1 MKRSSYIAAS
11 VTFAMVLSL
20 SGCKSREKIDLTG
33 IHTQEETTASGKE
46 TMASPDAA
54 KPSETAVEIKD
65 AKDESETQKGSDSSL
80 ALSVRSKIATEKNG
94 KVSIEYPILSNLKDK
109 NSEET
114 VNGLIKDA
122 ATRILTDYEVDSAI
136 DTVSVT
142 CNIVSLDRSKAVLT
156 FEGSLMK
163 NGASYPVNVFYTCT
177 VDLSKEALLGLSDY
191 ADPYTMAGY
200 ILSDDCV
207 LEKPSDSK
215 EALEYLKTQDINT
228 LWGILKEADF
238 TSGADGRF
246 PESFSYENQGNI
258 YISVPVSHALGDY
271 VIVRFTPD
279 TK

>member
-1 MKRSSYIAAS
+1 MKHSSYIAAS
-11 VTFAMVLSL
+11 ITFAMVLSL

-33 IHTQEETTASGKE
+33 IHTQAETTVSGKE
-46 TMASPDAA
+46 TMASQDAA
-54 KPSETAVEIKD
+54 KTTEAAAEPKD
-65 AKDESETQKGSDSSL
+65 TKKESETKKGTDSSL

-114 VNGLIKDA
+114 VNALIKDA
-122 ATRILTDYEVDSAI
+122 ATRILTDYEVDSAM

-142 CNIVSLDRSKAVLT
+142 CNVISLDRSKAVLT

-163 NGASYPVNVFYTCT
+163 NGASYPVNVFYACT
-177 VDLSKEALLGLSDY
+177 VDLNKEVLLGLSDY

-238 TSGADGRF
+238 TSEAGGRF

-258 YISVPVSHALGDY
+258 YISLPVTHALGDY

>member
-1 MKRSSYIAAS
+1 M
-11 VTFAMVLSL
+11 
-20 SGCKSREKIDLTG
+20 
-33 IHTQEETTASGKE
+33 
-46 TMASPDAA
+46 
-54 KPSETAVEIKD
+54 
-65 AKDESETQKGSDSSL
+65 
-80 ALSVRSKIATEKNG
+80 SVRSKIATEKNG
-94 KVSIEYPILSNLKDK
+94 KISIEYPILSNLKDK

-114 VNGLIKDA
+114 VNALSKDS

-177 VDLSKEALLGLSDY
+177 VDLNKEVLLGLSDY

-238 TSGADGRF
+238 TSETDSRF

-258 YISVPVSHALGDY
+258 YISVPVPHALGDY

>member
-1 MKRSSYIAAS
+1 MKHTSYIAAS
-11 VTFAMVLSL
+11 ITLAMVLSL

-33 IHTQEETTASGKE
+33 IHSQAETTVPEKE
-46 TMASPDAA
+46 TLAGSDASKTTEAA
-54 KPSETAVEIKD
+54 KETKGTEA
-65 AKDESETQKGSDSSL
+65 ETKKGADSSS
-80 ALSVRSKIATEKNG
+80 ALSVRSKIATEKSG
-94 KVSIEYPILSNLKDK
+94 KVSIEYPILSNLRDSK
-109 NSEET
+109 SEEA
-114 VNGLIKDA
+114 VNALIKDA
-122 ATRILTDYEVDSAI
+122 ATRILTDYEVDSAM

-142 CNIVSLDRSKAVLT
+142 CNVISLDRSKAVLT

-177 VDLSKEALLGLSDY
+177 VDLNKETLLGLSNY

-215 EALEYLKTQDINT
+215 EAMEYLKTQDINT
-228 LWGILKEADF
+228 LWGILKNADF
-238 TSGADGRF
+238 TSGTAAGF
-246 PESFSYENQGNI
+246 PESFSYENQGTI
-258 YISVPVSHALGDY
+258 YMSLPVPHALGDY

>member
-1 MKRSSYIAAS
+1 MKHSSYIAAS
-11 VTFAMVLSL
+11 ITFAMVLSL

-33 IHTQEETTASGKE
+33 IHTQAETTVSGKE

-54 KPSETAVEIKD
+54 KTTEAAAESKD
-65 AKDESETQKGSDSSL
+65 SKKESETKKGTDSSL

-114 VNGLIKDA
+114 VNALIKDA
-122 ATRILTDYEVDSAI
+122 ATRILTDYEVDSAM

-142 CNIVSLDRSKAVLT
+142 CNVISLDRSKAVLT

-177 VDLSKEALLGLSDY
+177 VDLNKEVLLGLSDY

-238 TSGADGRF
+238 TSEAGSRF

-258 YISVPVSHALGDY
+258 YISLPVTHALGDY